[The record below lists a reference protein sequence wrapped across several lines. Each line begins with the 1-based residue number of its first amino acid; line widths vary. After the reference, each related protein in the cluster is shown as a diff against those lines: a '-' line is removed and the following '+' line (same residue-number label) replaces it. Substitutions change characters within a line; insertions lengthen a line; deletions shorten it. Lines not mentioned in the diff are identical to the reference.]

1 MKDMEFVEE
10 LDKPD
15 AAEEEL
21 GETKRLIENLLSGTE
36 MSTPELRR
44 YFKLSNAQIWKV
56 MSDLESDQ
64 KIRRTDKKEGR
75 AVFWTAV

>member
-1 MKDMEFVEE
+1 MKEMDFVEE

-56 MSDLESDQ
+56 MSDLESAQ

-75 AVFWTAV
+75 AVFWTAK